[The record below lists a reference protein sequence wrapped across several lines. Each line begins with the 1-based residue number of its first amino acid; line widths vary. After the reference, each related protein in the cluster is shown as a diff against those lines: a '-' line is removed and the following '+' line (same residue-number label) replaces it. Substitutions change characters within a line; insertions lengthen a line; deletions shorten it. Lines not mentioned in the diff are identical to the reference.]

1 MEKRVEVGTGR
12 RLGPKVLGCALAIV
26 VVALACQD
34 TTGVHWVDSLSLKP
48 DSLYLVPGESLQFDV
63 VPLDQHD
70 LPLPERAGR
79 VEWNLSNP
87 DVAVIETT
95 ETGATITGVAPGGT
109 YVRVELG
116 RGSAIGSVYVEPFEL
131 SEIRIE
137 PSPVEVNYRSRRV
150 TVRGILIGPDGNE
163 VPPTDFRASWRI
175 GDIQTFIMVGGQE
188 VITGISN
195 SVWGRNRGTAALT
208 LVVGDRKVTTSVIV
222 R

>member
-1 MEKRVEVGTGR
+1 MEKRV
-12 RLGPKVLGCALAIV
+12 LGGALAIV
-26 VVALACQD
+26 LVALACQD
-34 TTGVHWVDSLSLKP
+34 TTGVQWVDSLILEP
-48 DSLYLVPGESLQFDV
+48 DSLYLVPGESLEFGV

-70 LPLPERAGR
+70 TPLPDRAGR
-79 VEWNLSNP
+79 VEWSLSNP

-95 ETGATITGVAPGGT
+95 ETGATVTGVAPGGT
-109 YVRVELG
+109 FVRVELG
-116 RGSAIGSVYVEPFEL
+116 RGSGIGSVYVEPFKL
-131 SEIRIE
+131 LEIRIE
-137 PSPVEVNYRSRRV
+137 PSPVEVNYRSERV
-150 TVRGILIGPDGNE
+150 TVRGVLIGPDGNE
-163 VPPTDFRASWRI
+163 VPSTDFRASWRI